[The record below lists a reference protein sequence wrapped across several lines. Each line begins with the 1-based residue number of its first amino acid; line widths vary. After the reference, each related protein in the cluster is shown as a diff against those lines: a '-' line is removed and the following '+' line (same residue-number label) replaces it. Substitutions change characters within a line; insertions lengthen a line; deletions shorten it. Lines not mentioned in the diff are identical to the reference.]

1 LFCGIPLAA
10 SLLAAGAA
18 GALEVLV
25 AAGED
30 DVVGEVLE
38 LLLDPPQPARAKA
51 SPTAAVAS
59 QVLRLGVGIAD
70 SSLLSLWVPP
80 GWFSLFAS
88 PARQVRGEMRLQLP
102 RRDLRKSFQPAPTG
116 A

>member
-80 GWFSLFAS
+80 GCSRSSRA
-88 PARQVRGEMRLQLP
+88 LP
-102 RRDLRKSFQPAPTG
+102 GGCAGKRAYSYLDAQRRRIFLSGR
-116 A
+116 